1 MSSPSPSPTPA
12 AHPVTYFAYVPNEGA
27 DILAIVLFGLIALP
41 QMYRKVPYL
50 VIIAS
55 LCECAGYIFRLLS
68 SQNPQFST
76 SLASNLL
83 ILLAPNIVAANNYV
97 TLGRYQNYVGDN
109 GTWLSR
115 HPTWIAKIFLLSD
128 GMCFLLGGAGADD
141 FLSTDPKKIQL
152 GKNIILAS
160 LGIQLSGTFTFVSFI
175 GLIQYKLVYTD
186 SKNPEQYAKLRR
198 GFICLYITT
207 TLLVCR
213 GVYRMVEFGSGIQQL
228 LTKEIWLYLFDF
240 LPIFLAMVIYPIL
253 NQNVPTTQEVKTTKK
268 AAETEL
274 VALEPEEDPRTDI
287 PHLEAQS
294 PLNIDRTEGSV
305 EPEV

>member
-1 MSSPSPSPTPA
+1 M
-12 AHPVTYFAYVPNEGA
+12 TYFAYTPNEGA

-41 QMYRKVPYL
+41 QMYKKVPYL
-50 VIIAS
+50 VWVAS
-55 LCECAGYIFRLLS
+55 LAESAGYIFRLLS
-68 SQNPQFST
+68 FQNPQFGT

-115 HPTWIAKIFLLSD
+115 HPTWIAKIFLISD
-128 GMCFLLGGAGADD
+128 GLCFLLGGAGADD
-141 FLSTDPKKIQL
+141 FLSTDPKKVQM

-175 GLIQYKLVYTD
+175 ALIQYKLVYTD
-186 SKNPEQYAKLRR
+186 TKNPEKYAHLRR

-207 TLLVCR
+207 TLLVAR

-240 LPIFLAMVIYPIL
+240 LPIFLAMVIYPFL
-253 NQNVPTTQEVKTTKK
+253 NVNAPTSEVNPPKK

-294 PLNIDRTEGSV
+294 PLNNNRTEGSV